1 MQNKSIQIII
11 HIISLHVIGRIL
23 ATEMSMEAAKPTCIS
38 VGTQIWQGNDD
49 IKSPITEELIVMEI
63 Q

>member
-1 MQNKSIQIII
+1 
-11 HIISLHVIGRIL
+11 
-23 ATEMSMEAAKPTCIS
+23 MSMEAAKPTCIS